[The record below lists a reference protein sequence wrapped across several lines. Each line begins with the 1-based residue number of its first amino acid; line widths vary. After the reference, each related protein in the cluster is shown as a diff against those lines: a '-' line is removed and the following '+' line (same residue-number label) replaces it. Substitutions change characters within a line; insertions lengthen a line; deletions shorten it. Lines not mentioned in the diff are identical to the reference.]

1 MKLHSITLG
10 SKSKQA
16 IIIIHGLFGLGDNW
30 YSIGKK
36 LSEKYFVIIPDMRNH
51 GKSPESK
58 EFGIDI
64 MAEDINE
71 LLSEYNI
78 SKSILIG
85 HSMGGKIAMHFALK
99 NPTKTKAL
107 IVVDMHTRES
117 ELKNEHFKIAS
128 CIKSTKLEDFQSYS
142 DIGKHLEKK
151 IGNKKIAQ
159 LILKNVGKVSN
170 NYEWKLNIQNIENN
184 FRNITK
190 PIESENAYYEA
201 SLFVKGGNSDYILES
216 DKPLIETI
224 FPYSEIVNIP
234 GASHWVHADKTTA
247 FMDSINEFMEKYEL

>member
-10 SKSKQA
+10 NKTNQA
-16 IIIIHGLFGLGDNW
+16 IIIIHGLFGLADNW

-58 EFGIDI
+58 DFGIDI

-71 LLSEYNI
+71 LFSELNI
-78 SKSILIG
+78 KNPIFIG
-85 HSMGGKIAMHFALK
+85 HSMGGKVAMHFALK
-99 NPTKTKAL
+99 NPESIKAL

-128 CIKSTKLEDFQSYS
+128 CIKNTILEDFKSYS
-142 DIGKHLEKK
+142 EISKHLETE

-159 LILKNVGKVSN
+159 LILKNIDKVSN
-170 NYEWKLNIQNIENN
+170 KYKWKLNIQNIENN
-184 FRNITK
+184 FQNIIK
-190 PIESENAYYEA
+190 PIESENAFYEA
-201 SLFVKGGNSDYILES
+201 TLFVRGGNSDYILES
-216 DKPLIETI
+216 DKPLIENI
-224 FPYSEIVNIP
+224 FPYSEIINIP
-234 GASHWVHADKTTA
+234 EASHWVHADKTT
-247 FMDSINEFMEKYEL
+247 EFMNVIEIFLEKYKL